1 MEWEPKNS
9 IQHVPNQVLF
19 STFWI
24 TQYNIPSNTTAGA
37 YQVVFFDNVSQTNV
51 SIPITISAAPVTP
64 TSSAAVPSGSSGT
77 NAATTSVPASIF
89 NKDSSSANAGVQIS
103 MFLLV
108 SSLFV
113 AFVQL

>member
-1 MEWEPKNS
+1 
-9 IQHVPNQVLF
+9 L
-19 STFWI
+19 
-24 TQYNIPSNTTAGA
+24 
-37 YQVVFFDNVSQTNV
+37 
-51 SIPITISAAPVTP
+51 
-64 TSSAAVPSGSSGT
+64 SAAVPSGSSGT
-77 NAATTSVPASIF
+77 TAATTSAPASIF